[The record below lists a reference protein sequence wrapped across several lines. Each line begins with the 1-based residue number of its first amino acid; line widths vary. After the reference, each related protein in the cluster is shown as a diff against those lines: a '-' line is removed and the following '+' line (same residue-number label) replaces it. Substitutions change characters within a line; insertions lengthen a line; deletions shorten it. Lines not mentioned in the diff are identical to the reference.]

1 MKKLLTRNNLYYFL
15 FLFVFTLIALEIS
28 GRVYL
33 SKVLQKSSEEK
44 FRFNSYRAFELVPGF
59 HEGDGKKDWLIINRQ
74 GFRRAADVT
83 KEKQQN
89 TFRVFLMGGSVA
101 HGISSSAPYPI
112 VHIYEDQTIDAYLE
126 SKLKQ
131 LHPGHNIEII
141 NAAVTAYKVFQHTT
155 YMLSELLDYHPDM
168 IIFFDGVNDHYFN
181 NPDYDYWGDDIYQFW
196 KSRLQNPSVGGWFDY
211 FTLWLK
217 RFSGLARGYYAWRLQ
232 NDAVRY
238 SIRHEPIINYSDP
251 DNAIAA
257 HKIIARKSFLRAIET
272 NINILKT
279 NNIQAVIC
287 LQPVLVL
294 RVSGMYSIQEK
305 SFYLATRRYTSKYDE
320 NFQVLYPTVL
330 KELTDL
336 TGQYQVPFI
345 NMVIPF
351 NDPAYKGK
359 QLFIDWAHLS
369 PLGGEVVADNLLQPV
384 GSVWVKSFSG
394 GQ

>member
-1 MKKLLTRNNLYYFL
+1 MKKILTRTKLYYFL
-15 FLFVFTLIALEIS
+15 FLFVFTLVVLEIF

-33 SKVLQKSSEEK
+33 SKVLQKSLEQK
-44 FRFNSYRAFELVPGF
+44 FRFNSYRIYEHVPGF
-59 HEGDGKKDWLIINRQ
+59 HEGDGKKEWIIINRQ

-83 KEKQQN
+83 KEKQN

-155 YMLSELLDYHPDM
+155 YILSELLDYHPDM

-196 KSRLQNPSVGGWFDY
+196 KNRLQTPSVGGLFDY
-211 FTLWLK
+211 CFLGLS
-217 RFSGLARGYYAWRLQ
+217 RFSGFARGCYAWRLA
-232 NDAVRY
+232 NDPVRR
-238 SIRHEPIINYSDP
+238 SNAIRPIINYSDS
-251 DNAIAA
+251 DRAIAA

-279 NNIQAVIC
+279 NNIQPVIC
-287 LQPVLVL
+287 LQPVLAL
-294 RVSGMYSIQEK
+294 RDSSMDSIQEQSLLRVQK
-305 SFYLATRRYTSKYDE
+305 LSKGGTTAVE
-320 NFQVLYPTVL
+320 NYQLLYPTVL

-336 TGQYQVPFI
+336 TGQYQVSFI
-345 NMVIPF
+345 NMVLPF

-384 GSVWVKSFSG
+384 
-394 GQ
+394 